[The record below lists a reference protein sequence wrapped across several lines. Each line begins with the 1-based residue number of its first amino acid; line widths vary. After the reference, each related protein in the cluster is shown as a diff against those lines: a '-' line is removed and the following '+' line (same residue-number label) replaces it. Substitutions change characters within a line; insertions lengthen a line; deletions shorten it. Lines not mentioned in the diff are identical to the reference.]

1 MTDVTDADGNA
12 LTGAANLPDPVLVG
26 SSQVYDTMMPAL
38 SLAWAAPWSNTGKVD
53 VTARKGIIRLGA
65 TATDPTGKNPAT
77 ATPALLVGTIN
88 ITSAGAAA
96 VTPKDLGGEDAAVIK
111 AEGDTALDPTKYELG
126 QKLSGMADVTV
137 TGPFGSGDMVYLG
150 TKALTVA
157 GGVASGSV
165 GIEGLLQS
173 KGMKVIYVPG
183 GVDDLKPST
192 LVAVGMLDFD
202 DGMNA
207 SPKSGPTATGGVSL
221 GNIVYDGYTPQGY
234 AYGVVRGGG
243 TDSSHVRIGCTSPS
257 GCNVFLDCTDEAGM
271 AYFGE
276 LSPIGGNA
284 TSVASSDAIAM
295 ALNGGWSTGKG
306 SCSLVSNATLEVQ
319 HMVRTGR
326 ALANSSVVVNKPVVP
341 HPAHRATNVVCT
353 VGYDLNGDGDLEDTV
368 DGKVESTALGC
379 KDAT

>member
-1 MTDVTDADGNA
+1 
-12 LTGAANLPDPVLVG
+12 
-26 SSQVYDTMMPAL
+26 
-38 SLAWAAPWSNTGKVD
+38 
-53 VTARKGIIRLGA
+53 
-65 TATDPTGKNPAT
+65 
-77 ATPALLVGTIN
+77 
-88 ITSAGAAA
+88 
-96 VTPKDLGGEDAAVIK
+96 
-111 AEGDTALDPTKYELG
+111 
-126 QKLSGMADVTV
+126 MADVTV

-221 GNIVYDGYTPQGY
+221 GNIVYDGYTSQGY

-257 GCNVFLDCTDEAGM
+257 GCNVFLDCTDQAGM
-271 AYFGE
+271 SYFGE
-276 LSPIGGNA
+276 LDMIGGNG
-284 TSVASSDAIAM
+284 TSVSSSDVIAD
-295 ALNGGWSTGKG
+295 ALGGGWSSGRG
-306 SCSLVSNATLEVQ
+306 SCSLVSNAALEVQ
-319 HMVRTGR
+319 HMVRAGHM
-326 ALANSSVVVNKPVVP
+326 LINNSVVVNKYVKAPP
-341 HPAHRATNVVCT
+341 AHPATDITCT
-353 VGYDLNGDGDLEDTV
+353 VGVDLNGDGDALDEDV
-368 DGKVESTALGC
+368 DGKNETTALAC
-379 KDAT
+379 KDS